1 VASQKVAN
9 PRRVGSLERGKPI
22 SPVSTTLEGRSFGRF
37 VVRTDNP
44 MRGGAVK
51 AVAIPVRGNTLEG
64 RKPKRA
70 TRSVP
75 A

>member
-1 VASQKVAN
+1 
-9 PRRVGSLERGKPI
+9 
-22 SPVSTTLEGRSFGRF
+22 
-37 VVRTDNP
+37 

-64 RKPKRA
+64 TKPKRA

-75 A
+75 V